1 MRLLLS
7 NTLGP
12 ASTSQR
18 SQAGQASS
26 AVPLS
31 QRPQIGPIL
40 VLCYTNHALDSFL
53 EGLVDAGEAEWGAMV
68 VSQVTWQQAIAGQ
81 MASMLD
87 ETCMYEDAWQ
97 AI

>member
-1 MRLLLS
+1 VTTGKTYVGVQLMRLLLS

-12 ASTSQR
+12 ASTSKR
-18 SQAGQASS
+18 SEAGQASG

-53 EGLVDAGEAEWGAMV
+53 EGLVDAGEAEWGHGCLTSDMA
-68 VSQVTWQQAIAGQ
+68 AGKSR
-81 MASMLD
+81 AD
-87 ETCMYEDAWQ
+87 GFNVG
-97 AI
+97 